1 MPAAHDP
8 GDIDLDS
15 AGQRLRG
22 RVHAT
27 PLLHSSSL
35 DRQAGARLWLKAE
48 SFQRSGSFKARGAFN
63 ALLAG
68 LEAGDRRGVLAVSSG
83 NHGQAVALAASELG
97 LPATVVMPQGASPV
111 KISAVRSYGATV
123 VTDGVTGENRE
134 EVARNLAAE
143 LDLRLVHPH
152 DDPWV
157 IAGQSTVATELV
169 AQAQRA
175 GLSPGPVLVPVGGGG
190 LLAGVCLALERAW
203 PGAVVI
209 GVEPAL
215 GDDAKRSLESGR
227 LVTLARTPETVADGA
242 RTLRLGGLC
251 WEVIRRRVQRI
262 VTVTDV
268 EIAEACWWLWS
279 RCKLVVEPTGALT
292 VAAAL
297 RAGRDRASLGLAA
310 APGDAGDLVCILS
323 GGNCT
328 PAQIADLVS
337 TTSRAAALS

>member
-1 MPAAHDP
+1 VP
-8 GDIDLDS
+8 GPSDIAEIDLER
-15 AGQRLRG
+15 AGQRLSG
-22 RVHAT
+22 RVHTT

-35 DRQAGARLWLKAE
+35 DRRAGARLWLKAE

-68 LEAGDRRGVLAVSSG
+68 IEAGDRRGVLAVSSG
-83 NHGQAVALAASELG
+83 NHGQAVALAAAELG
-97 LPATVVMPQGASPV
+97 LPATVVMPEGSSPV
-111 KISAVRSYGATV
+111 KVAAVAAYGATV
-123 VTDGVTGENRE
+123 VTEGVTGLNRE
-134 EVARNLAAE
+134 EVARSLAAE

-169 AQAQRA
+169 AQAARA
-175 GLSPGPVLVPVGGGG
+175 GFSLGPVLVPVGGGG
-190 LLAGVCLALERAW
+190 LLSGVCLALERSQ

-215 GDDAKRSLESGR
+215 GDDAKRSLEMGR
-227 LVTLARTPETVADGA
+227 LVTLDRTPATVADGA
-242 RTLRLGGLC
+242 RTLHLGGLC
-251 WEVIRRRVQRI
+251 WEVIRQRVDRI
-262 VTVTDV
+262 VTVTEA

-297 RAGRDRASLGLAA
+297 RARRDPSGLGLPSE
-310 APGDAGDLVCILS
+310 PGDPLDLVCILS

-328 PAQIADLVS
+328 PDQIADLL
-337 TTSRAAALS
+337 TTTKGGELS